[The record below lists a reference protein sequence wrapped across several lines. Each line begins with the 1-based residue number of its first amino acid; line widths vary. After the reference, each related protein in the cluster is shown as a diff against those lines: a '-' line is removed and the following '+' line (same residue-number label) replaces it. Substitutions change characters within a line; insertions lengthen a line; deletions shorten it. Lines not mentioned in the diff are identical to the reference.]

1 MLLFV
6 EQVAI
11 FGKFFDHALAGRKS
25 IHAHEVTAGQ
35 LVESAVRVE
44 YVDHGQIM
52 PLGDLE
58 VEPVMSGSNLE
69 NARAKVL
76 FHRLVRNDGDRLR
89 VYGAGGV
96 LAFEIL
102 PTRILGVDCQSD
114 VAHYGFGSGG
124 GNLDE
129 SPGGLQNPV
138 FDPVEG
144 AVLRL
149 HVHLFVGKR
158 RQACRA
164 PVDHSLTSVDVSF
177 LEEFDKGLDDGLGIS
192 SSKV

>member
-25 IHAHEVTAGQ
+25 IHADEVTAGQ

-102 PTRILGVDCQSD
+102 PTRGSSGWIAKAASPIMVSGRVVETSTKAPGVSN
-114 VAHYGFGSGG
+114 S
-124 GNLDE
+124 
-129 SPGGLQNPV
+129 V

-144 AVLRL
+144 TVLRL
-149 HVHLFVGKR
+149 HDHLFVGKR
-158 RQACRA
+158 RQACRT
-164 PVDHSLTSVDVSF
+164 PVDHPLAPVDVSF
-177 LEEFDKGLDDGLGIS
+177 LEEFDKGLNDGLGIVVV
-192 SSKV
+192 KV